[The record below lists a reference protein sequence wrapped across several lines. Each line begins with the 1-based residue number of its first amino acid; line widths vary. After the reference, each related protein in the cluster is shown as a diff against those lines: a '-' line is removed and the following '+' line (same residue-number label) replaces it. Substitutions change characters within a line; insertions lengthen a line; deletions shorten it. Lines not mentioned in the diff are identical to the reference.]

1 MRTLMTYVFAC
12 FAVAAA
18 AVGCKPA
25 AESDANT
32 TLTSEKSS
40 AADDHAD
47 GVAHDHEGHDHAS
60 HEGADVAHDEHAHS
74 SHDGWWCN
82 EHGVPEGVCALCSS
96 KVAADFQRNGD
107 WCEDH
112 DRPDSQCF
120 VCHPELEARF
130 AAQYEAK
137 YGEKPPKPAS

>member
-1 MRTLMTYVFAC
+1 MRTMMPYLFGCY
-12 FAVAAA
+12 AVAAA
-18 AVGCKPA
+18 AVGCQPA
-25 AESDANT
+25 AESNT
-32 TLTSEKSS
+32 TPTSEKSLT

-60 HEGADVAHDEHAHS
+60 HGHGEEGR
-74 SHDGWWCN
+74 SHDAWWCN
-82 EHGVPEGVCALCSS
+82 EHGVPEGVCALCNS
-96 KVAADFQRNGD
+96 KIAADFQRNGD

-120 VCHPELEARF
+120 VCHPELEGRF